1 MKNRQLNRLAGRVI
15 KKAVRRKGGR
25 SSLKAGLVF
34 AGFGA
39 MIYMSNR
46 LIPKMADDYAFSF
59 IWDGKT
65 NGNLAYGNH
74 RYRRVRTV
82 KDLAASQLS
91 HYMTWCGR
99 TIGET
104 LNQLVL
110 MKDDKRLYDCV
121 NTGVILAQ
129 LSLCLFAG
137 RGRIS
142 LKKVSPAMAL
152 MMTAGYWFG
161 APHLVAT
168 SLWTTGAANYSW
180 PGLLQ
185 SAFLL
190 PYGLHYHDD
199 SFAIPRPVA
208 ALSGLLAGWSNEAG
222 GGMAL
227 AMSAAAVLSQRLA
240 LRGGTKPG
248 GPLPVFASAN
258 TLQGAAPA
266 SGMTGRGQDTGWM
279 ACGLAGA
286 AIGYGLLMLA
296 PGNFKRIRIEKE
308 YSDILSAELSG
319 SSIVAQEDLYTPAMF
334 LHYLKHSFSAVLL
347 RELPLEIPVALYLM
361 QKDRSRES
369 TAYILAL
376 EAAAYGVPGIL
387 MLSPQFPK
395 RAAYPGILYRLT
407 AAVKALDRL
416 EASSWSPG
424 PQWKR
429 PLGLAAG
436 AAGAGLLVNVA
447 AQWFLHADVYQQT
460 EEQIRIMRESNG
472 KGTVRVPD
480 IMLSPFWA
488 RLAGDRG
495 LDEEIKKIIRFEEYE
510 GDPYNTAAAAYYGVE
525 ALQVYVP
532 EDHPYSRKD
541 PEAIKDQILMPV
553 RSFCKMLPF
562 GRLSKKLFPFSS
574 RCRIINSDDE
584 TAL

>member
-1 MKNRQLNRLAGRVI
+1 MKNRDKILKNRQLNRLAGRMI
-15 KKAVRRKGGR
+15 KKAVRRKGAR

-39 MIYMSNR
+39 VIYMSNR

-110 MKDDKRLYDCV
+110 MKDEKRLYDCV
-121 NTGVILAQ
+121 NTGVILTQ

-152 MMTAGYWFG
+152 MLTAGYWFG

-199 SFAIPRPVA
+199 SFTLPRPLA

-248 GPLPVFASAN
+248 GPLPFFASAN
-258 TLQGAAPA
+258 TLLGAAPA
-266 SGMTGRGQDTGWM
+266 SGMAGRGQDTGWM

-416 EASSWSPG
+416 EASFWSPG
-424 PQWKR
+424 LNGRGRSALPQAQRARGFWSMWPLNGFYTRMCISRPKNRSGSCGNRTEKGPSGSRTSCCRPSGPALRVTEDWTRRSKR
-429 PLGLAAG
+429 SSALR
-436 AAGAGLLVNVA
+436 N
-447 AQWFLHADVYQQT
+447 
-460 EEQIRIMRESNG
+460 MRE
-472 KGTVRVPD
+472 TPT
-480 IMLSPFWA
+480 IWPLQP
-488 RLAGDRG
+488 
-495 LDEEIKKIIRFEEYE
+495 I
-510 GDPYNTAAAAYYGVE
+510 TAWK
-525 ALQVYVP
+525 
-532 EDHPYSRKD
+532 HSRS
-541 PEAIKDQILMPV
+541 M
-553 RSFCKMLPF
+553 
-562 GRLSKKLFPFSS
+562 
-574 RCRIINSDDE
+574 CRRTTP
-584 TAL
+584 TAERIQRP